1 MHADMEPVALRL
13 GVITASTRP
22 NRRGPMVAD
31 WVVRQ
36 AEAKLAQRAVT
47 VVPLDVKDFDLP
59 LLDEP
64 VPAAIGGYKH
74 EHTKRWAQTIAAL
87 DGFVIVTPEYNHS
100 MPASLK
106 NAIDFLF
113 AEWNDKAV
121 GFVGY
126 GIDGGTRA
134 VEHARLAMA
143 EVKVAAVRSQ
153 VALGLFTD
161 FAIDDP
167 SKPGQFT
174 PGRHRED
181 VLGRMLDELV
191 DWAGALKTLRPGS

>member
-1 MHADMEPVALRL
+1 MHADLKPAALRL
-13 GVITASTRP
+13 GIITASTRP

-74 EHTKRWAQTIAAL
+74 EHTKRWAQTIAGL

-106 NAIDFLF
+106 NAVDFLF

-134 VEHARLAMA
+134 VEHARLVMA

-174 PGRHRED
+174 PGPHRED

-191 DWAGALKTLRPGS
+191 DWAGALKTLRPGN

>member
-1 MHADMEPVALRL
+1 
-13 GVITASTRP
+13 
-22 NRRGPMVAD
+22 MVAD

-36 AEAKLAQRAVT
+36 AEAKLAHRAVT
-47 VVPLDVKDFDLP
+47 VVALDVKDFDLP

-64 VPAAIGGYKH
+64 VPAAIGGYIH
-74 EHTKRWAQTIAAL
+74 EHKKRWAQTIAAL

-121 GFVGY
+121 GFVEY

-134 VEHARLAMA
+134 VEHERLAMA

-167 SKPGQFT
+167 SKPGQFN

-191 DWAGALKTLRPGS
+191 DWAGALKTLRPGN